1 MFYVNVET
9 GLFIKTDSNFE
20 NTNTGAKPVF
30 VCNSVAVIDIT
41 FLNPDKTPFDLTGG
55 EIVLAVDPEFFP
67 ETLSAGASAEIV
79 DAAAGHARFEVNCTT
94 DRFKSKVITNATT
107 GKIEA
112 TFFPPGGDY
121 EQVLLQD
128 VATMKSRVL
137 GNQGEPVSGDPEY
150 YSAAQV
156 DAKLNAGDE
165 YQFSADCE
173 EWHSEQTST
182 DVYMR
187 SRNRSVG
194 GEWSDSIL
202 IPSGKN
208 GDAGATFTPAI
219 SEEGV
224 LSWSNN
230 GDLENPSPVNLKG
243 NPGDPGPQGPD
254 GAAAVSWA
262 VLTSV
267 SDSNSF
273 SGTAQVVRSDGTMG
287 ETVEVVFGFEVT

>member
-1 MFYVNVET
+1 MFYVNVES

-67 ETLSAGASAEIV
+67 

-121 EQVLLQD
+121 EQVILQD

-137 GNQGEPVSGDPEY
+137 DNQGEPVSGDPVY

-194 GEWSDSIL
+194 GEWSDSVL

-224 LSWSNN
+224 LSWTNN
-230 GDLENPSPVNLKG
+230 GGLENPSPVNIKG
-243 NPGDPGPQGPD
+243 NPGNIGPQGPA

-273 SGTAQVVRSDGTMG
+273 SGTAQVVGSDGTMG
-287 ETVEVVFGFEVT
+287 ETVEVVFGFEVN